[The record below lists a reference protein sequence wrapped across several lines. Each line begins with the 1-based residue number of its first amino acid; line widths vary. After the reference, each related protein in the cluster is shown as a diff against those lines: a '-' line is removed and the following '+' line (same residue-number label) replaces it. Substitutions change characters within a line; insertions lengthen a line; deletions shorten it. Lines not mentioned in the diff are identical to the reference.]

1 MGEFEVAISGGVWVA
16 AGVREGMTLEHLY
29 ELARALSDVQA
40 AEELNEAR
48 AELFRRV
55 PARA

>member
-1 MGEFEVAISGGVWVA
+1 MDKHCSLPDA
-16 AGVREGMTLEHLY
+16 AKYLREGVTLKQLQQ
-29 ELARALSDVQA
+29 LARALSDVQA
-40 AEELNEAR
+40 AEELSEAR